1 MSVISENVKTKEE
14 ALEIANNNINK
25 FEEIAKSVILKN
37 GYNYDVCVEIG
48 NFSFPTKNYGDIS
61 LPSGYYDALRI
72 KIGDAV
78 GENWWCVMF
87 PSLCF
92 VDISNGY
99 VPESSKKTLEESLLP
114 EEYNIISSDTTNF
127 KLKFKL
133 IEWFE
138 NVKIATIKK

>member
-1 MSVISENVKTKEE
+1 
-14 ALEIANNNINK
+14 
-25 FEEIAKSVILKN
+25 
-37 GYNYDVCVEIG
+37 
-48 NFSFPTKNYGDIS
+48 
-61 LPSGYYDALRI
+61 
-72 KIGDAV
+72 
-78 GENWWCVMF
+78 MF